1 MNAVDTVLYS
11 TLTGGTALTA
21 LLANSSSVFHT
32 QAPRGAA
39 FPYVVLQLQGGGDQ
53 NASPHRRKE
62 LLYTV
67 KAITA
72 TSMQDAGTIDNQ
84 IDALLHGATLTV
96 TNWTN
101 ISTMREG
108 DIAYIETTDEGRNY
122 YHNGGTYRV
131 RVGQ

>member
-1 MNAVDTVLYS
+1 MNLAETAIYS
-11 TLTGGTALTA
+11 ALTGATSLTS
-21 LLANSSSVFHT
+21 LLATATGVYHS

-53 NASPHRRKE
+53 NVSPHRRKE

-67 KAITA
+67 KAVTA
-72 TSMQDAGTIDNQ
+72 TSMQDAGLIDNAV
-84 IDALLHGATLTV
+84 DALLHGATLTV
-96 TNWTN
+96 TGWTN

-108 DIAYIETTDEGRNY
+108 DIAYVETTDEGLNY
-122 YHNGGTYRV
+122 YHSGGTYRV